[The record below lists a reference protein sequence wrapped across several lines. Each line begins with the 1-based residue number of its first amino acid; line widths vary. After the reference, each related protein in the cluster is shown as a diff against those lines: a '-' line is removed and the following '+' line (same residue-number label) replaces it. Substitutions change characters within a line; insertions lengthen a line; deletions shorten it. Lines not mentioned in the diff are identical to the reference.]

1 MITRLSLSFKL
12 RQSKSLPN
20 GMAPIYMSIA
30 VGEDR
35 VELSTKKYVLPQRWN
50 PAMQK
55 VSGSGEEVRTIN
67 AYLKTME
74 QEVFQAH
81 QALILENKEVTA
93 GNIKAKLLGQ
103 DTEQHWIIE
112 EFKDH
117 NKKMEALIGKQ
128 YARAT
133 WKRFETTRK
142 HTQDFI
148 QWKYK
153 TPDHEVSRLNY
164 EFLEN
169 FEFYLKS
176 VRDCDHNAT
185 MKYLANFKKVV
196 LRCIKN
202 GWLHKDPFAGFK
214 LSLQEVKINVLT
226 DHELDLITKKNFATE
241 RVGKVQDIFLFS
253 CYTGLA
259 YADVKKLK
267 RSEISKGINGKD
279 WIFASRQKTDSDFRI
294 PLLPEA
300 AAILRKYEDD
310 PQCVNMDRAFPV
322 MSNQKMN
329 SYLKEIAD
337 VCGIKKNLT
346 YHLARHTFATTVT
359 LSNGVPM
366 ETVSKMLGH
375 KNLKTTQHYAKI
387 VDTKI
392 SEDMDVLRKR
402 RSRKS
407 KMRI

>member
-1 MITRLSLSFKL
+1 MKTRFSHSFQLK
-12 RQSKSLPN
+12 QSKTLPN
-20 GMAPIYMSIA
+20 GTAPIYLRIT
-30 VGEDR
+30 VDEDR

-50 PAMQK
+50 SALQK
-55 VSGSGEEVRTIN
+55 VSGTGEDARTIN
-67 AYLKTME
+67 TSLKTME

-81 QALILENKEVTA
+81 QALILESKEVTA
-93 GNIKAKLLGQ
+93 SNIKAKLLGQ
-103 DTEQHWIIE
+103 DTEEHWIIE

-133 WKRFETTRK
+133 WKRFETTLK

-148 QWKYK
+148 QWKFSS
-153 TPDHEVSRLNY
+153 PDMEVSRLNH

-176 VRDCDHNAT
+176 VRSCDHNST

-196 LRCIKN
+196 LRCFKN
-202 GWLHKDPFAGFK
+202 GWLPKDPFFGFK
-214 LSLQEVKINVLT
+214 LSLHEVKINVLT

-241 RVGKVQDIFLFS
+241 RVGRVRDIFLFS
-253 CYTGLA
+253 CFTGLA

-267 RSEISKGINGKD
+267 RSEIKMGVNGKD
-279 WIFASRQKTDSDFRI
+279 WIFASRQKTDTDFRI

-300 AAILRKYEDD
+300 AAILKKYEDD

-329 SYLKEIAD
+329 AYLKEIAD
-337 VCGIKKNLT
+337 VCGINKNLT

-392 SEDMDVLRKR
+392 SEDMDGLRKR
-402 RSRKS
+402 RLKKS
-407 KMRI
+407 KLSI

>member
-1 MITRLSLSFKL
+1 
-12 RQSKSLPN
+12 
-20 GMAPIYMSIA
+20 MAPIYMSIA

-55 VSGSGEEVRTIN
+55 VSGTGEEVRTIN
-67 AYLKTME
+67 TYLKMME

-117 NKKMEALIGKQ
+117 NKKMESLIGKQ

-202 GWLHKDPFAGFK
+202 GWLPKDPFAGFK

-241 RVGKVQDIFLFS
+241 RVGKVRDIFLFS

-267 RSEISKGINGKD
+267 RSEIGKGINGKD
-279 WIFASRQKTDSDFRI
+279 WIFASRQKTDTDFRI

-300 AAILRKYEDD
+300 AAILKKYEDD

-329 SYLKEIAD
+329 AYLKEIAD

-359 LSNGVPM
+359 LSNGIPM

-392 SEDMDVLRKR
+392 SEDMDGLRKR

>member
-55 VSGSGEEVRTIN
+55 VSGTGEEVRTIN
-67 AYLKTME
+67 TYLKMME

-117 NKKMEALIGKQ
+117 NKKMESLIGKQ

-202 GWLHKDPFAGFK
+202 GWLPKDPFAGFK

-241 RVGKVQDIFLFS
+241 RVGKVRDIFLFS

-267 RSEISKGINGKD
+267 RSEIGKGINGKD
-279 WIFASRQKTDSDFRI
+279 WIFASRQKTDTDFRI

-300 AAILRKYEDD
+300 AAILKKYEDD

-329 SYLKEIAD
+329 AYLKEIAD

-359 LSNGVPM
+359 LSNGIPM

-392 SEDMDVLRKR
+392 SEDMDGLRKR

>member
-1 MITRLSLSFKL
+1 MKSRFSHSFQLKPA
-12 RQSKSLPN
+12 KSLPN
-20 GMAPIYMSIA
+20 GTAPIYLRIT
-30 VGEDR
+30 VDEDR

-50 PAMQK
+50 SALQK
-55 VSGSGEEVRTIN
+55 VSGTGEDARTIN
-67 AYLKTME
+67 TSLKTME

-103 DTEQHWIIE
+103 DTEEHWIVE

-133 WKRFETTRK
+133 WKRFETTLK

-148 QWKYK
+148 QWKFK
-153 TPDHEVSRLNY
+153 EPDMAVSRLNH

-176 VRDCDHNAT
+176 VRSCDHNST

-196 LRCIKN
+196 LRCFKN
-202 GWLHKDPFAGFK
+202 GWLPKDPFFGFK
-214 LSLQEVKINVLT
+214 LSLHEVKINVLT
-226 DHELDLITKKNFATE
+226 DHELDLIAKKNFAAE
-241 RVGKVQDIFLFS
+241 RVGRVRDIFLFS
-253 CYTGLA
+253 CFTGLA

-267 RSEISKGINGKD
+267 RSEIRKGVDGKE
-279 WIFASRQKTDSDFRI
+279 WIFDSRQKTDTDFRV

-300 AAILRKYEDD
+300 AAILKKYEDD

-329 SYLKEIAD
+329 AYLKEIAD
-337 VCGIKKNLT
+337 VCGVNKNLT

-392 SEDMDVLRKR
+392 SEDMDGLRKR

-407 KMRI
+407 KLSI

>member
-1 MITRLSLSFKL
+1 
-12 RQSKSLPN
+12 
-20 GMAPIYMSIA
+20 MAPIYMSIA

-50 PAMQK
+50 LAMQK

-81 QALILENKEVTA
+81 QALILESKDVTA
-93 GNIKAKLLGQ
+93 ANIKSKLLGE
-103 DTEQHWIIE
+103 DAERRMILD

-117 NKKMEALIGKQ
+117 NKKMETLIGKQ

-133 WKRFETTRK
+133 WKRFETTLK

-148 QWKYK
+148 LWKYK
-153 TPDHEVSRLNY
+153 TPDFEVSRLNY

-176 VRDCDHNAT
+176 VRSCDHNAT

-196 LRCIKN
+196 LRCVRN
-202 GWLHKDPFAGFK
+202 GWLSKDPFADFK
-214 LSLQEVKINVLT
+214 LSLHEVKINVLT
-226 DHELDLITKKNFATE
+226 DQELDAIAKKTFASE
-241 RVGKVQDIFLFS
+241 RVRKVRDIFIFS
-253 CYTGLA
+253 CFTGLA

-267 RSEISKGINGKD
+267 RSEIRKGNDGKD
-279 WIFASRQKTDSDFRI
+279 WIFTSRQKTDTESRI

-300 AAILRKYEDD
+300 SRMLKKYEDD
-310 PQCVNMDRAFPV
+310 PQCVNLGRAFPV

-329 SYLKEIAD
+329 AYLKEIAD
-337 VCGIKKNLT
+337 VCGINKNLT

-359 LSNGVPM
+359 LTNGVPM

-387 VDTKI
+387 VDVKI
-392 SEDMDVLRKR
+392 SEDMNNLRRR
-402 RSRKS
+402 RSK
-407 KMRI
+407 KMPPGI

>member
-50 PAMQK
+50 LAMQK

-81 QALILENKEVTA
+81 QALILESKDVTA
-93 GNIKAKLLGQ
+93 ANIKSKLLGE
-103 DTEQHWIIE
+103 DAERRMILD

-117 NKKMEALIGKQ
+117 NKKMETLIGKQ

-133 WKRFETTRK
+133 WKRFETTLK

-148 QWKYK
+148 LWKYK
-153 TPDHEVSRLNY
+153 TPDFEVSRLNY

-176 VRDCDHNAT
+176 VRSCDHNAT

-196 LRCIKN
+196 LRCFKN
-202 GWLHKDPFAGFK
+202 GWIPKDPFAGFK

-226 DHELDLITKKNFATE
+226 DHELDLITKKKFATE
-241 RVGKVQDIFLFS
+241 RVGKVRDIFLFS
-253 CYTGLA
+253 
-259 YADVKKLK
+259 
-267 RSEISKGINGKD
+267 
-279 WIFASRQKTDSDFRI
+279 
-294 PLLPEA
+294 
-300 AAILRKYEDD
+300 
-310 PQCVNMDRAFPV
+310 
-322 MSNQKMN
+322 
-329 SYLKEIAD
+329 
-337 VCGIKKNLT
+337 
-346 YHLARHTFATTVT
+346 
-359 LSNGVPM
+359 
-366 ETVSKMLGH
+366 
-375 KNLKTTQHYAKI
+375 
-387 VDTKI
+387 
-392 SEDMDVLRKR
+392 
-402 RSRKS
+402 
-407 KMRI
+407 

>member
-1 MITRLSLSFKL
+1 MKTRFSHSFQLK
-12 RQSKSLPN
+12 QGKNLPN
-20 GMAPIYMSIA
+20 GTAPIYLRITI
-30 VGEDR
+30 GEDR

-50 PAMQK
+50 AAMQK
-55 VSGSGEEVRTIN
+55 VSGTGEDVRSIN
-67 AYLKTME
+67 TYLKTME

-93 GNIKAKLLGQ
+93 SNLKAKLLGQ
-103 DTEQHWIIE
+103 DTEKHWIID

-117 NKKMEALIGKQ
+117 NRKMEALIGKQ
-128 YARAT
+128 YARGT
-133 WKRFETTRK
+133 WQRFETTLK
-142 HTQDFI
+142 HTQEFI
-148 QWKYK
+148 QWKFK
-153 TPDHEVSRLNY
+153 SPDMEVSRLNH

-176 VRDCDHNAT
+176 VRNCDHNAT
-185 MKYLANFKKVV
+185 MKYLSNFKKVV

-202 GWLHKDPFAGFK
+202 GWLPRDPFFGFK
-214 LSLQEVKINVLT
+214 LSLHEVKINVLT
-226 DHELDLITKKNFATE
+226 DHELDLIAKKKFAVE
-241 RVGKVQDIFLFS
+241 RIGRVRDIFLFS
-253 CYTGLA
+253 CFTGLA

-267 RSEISKGINGKD
+267 RSDINKGINGKD
-279 WIFASRQKTDSDFRI
+279 WIFSSRQKTDTDFRI

-300 AAILRKYEDD
+300 AVILKKYEGD

-329 SYLKEIAD
+329 AYLKEIAD
-337 VCGIKKNLT
+337 LCGINKNLT

-375 KNLKTTQHYAKI
+375 TNLKTTQHYAKI
-387 VDTKI
+387 IDSKI
-392 SEDMDVLRKR
+392 SEDMDDLSKR
-402 RSRKS
+402 RSKKS
-407 KMRI
+407 RLSL

>member
-1 MITRLSLSFKL
+1 
-12 RQSKSLPN
+12 
-20 GMAPIYMSIA
+20 MAPIYMSIA

-55 VSGSGEEVRTIN
+55 VSGTGEEVRTIN

-93 GNIKAKLLGQ
+93 GNIKAKLLGH

-202 GWLHKDPFAGFK
+202 GWLPKDPFAGFK

-241 RVGKVQDIFLFS
+241 RVGKVRDIFLFS

-300 AAILRKYEDD
+300 AAILKKYEDD

-329 SYLKEIAD
+329 AYLKEIAD
-337 VCGIKKNLT
+337 ICGIKKNLT

-392 SEDMDVLRKR
+392 SEDMDGLRKR

>member
-1 MITRLSLSFKL
+1 MKTRLKL
-12 RQSKSLPN
+12 LFQLKQSKSLPN
-20 GMAPIYMSIA
+20 GTAPIYLRITM
-30 VGEDR
+30 GDDR
-35 VELSTKKYVLPQRWN
+35 VELSTKRYVSPERWN
-50 PAMQK
+50 PTMQK
-55 VSGSGEEVRTIN
+55 VSGTSEEVKTIN

-117 NKKMEALIGKQ
+117 NKKMETLIGKQ

-133 WKRFETTRK
+133 WKRFETTLK
-142 HTQDFI
+142 HTKDFI

-202 GWLHKDPFAGFK
+202 GWLPKDPFAGFK

-226 DHELDLITKKNFATE
+226 DHELDLISKKNFAAE
-241 RVGKVQDIFLFS
+241 RVGKVRDIFLFS

-267 RSEISKGINGKD
+267 RSDISKGINGKD
-279 WIFASRQKTDSDFRI
+279 WIFASRQKTDTDFRI

-300 AAILRKYEDD
+300 AAILKKYEDD

-392 SEDMDVLRKR
+392 SEDMNTLRKR
-402 RSRKS
+402 RSKRA
-407 KMRI
+407 RHGL